1 MAYAPPPNGRCSHP
15 NREKVRGQPA
25 TFRCRK
31 EKVLSHRSHRF
42 QNGNDNDLVG
52 ITESS
57 FQRKKDKP
65 DAKLG
70 ILWLNTPGTRV
81 WQLDEPLFRLL
92 DQAF

>member
-31 EKVLSHRSHRF
+31 EKVLSHR
-42 QNGNDNDLVG
+42 NA
-52 ITESS
+52 
-57 FQRKKDKP
+57 KKDKP